1 MEKIIKFEFDKLFR
15 QKSFYV
21 CTIIVLGL
29 TLLSAVSTNVML
41 SSELGATIAKPDG
54 WSYAASA
61 VSNSQLMM
69 ILGIFTAMFVCSE
82 YDENTLK
89 NIYSRGYGRI
99 PVYIGKYISS
109 FVAMTIMFAAS
120 TVVSFCAAS
129 ALWGTGNSD
138 GYLRSI
144 ICQFVVLI
152 GYHALFYVISVILGK
167 TGGSIA
173 FNIVAPMIVSMLL
186 SIADGL
192 LNIDSFKFGNYWL
205 DSFLATA
212 QNSAAETNQ
221 IILCVVASFIYTV
234 VLFSVGITINKK
246 KQL

>member
-29 TLLSAVSTNVML
+29 TLLSAVSKNVML

-99 PVYIGKYISS
+99 PVYIGKYI
-109 FVAMTIMFAAS
+109 
-120 TVVSFCAAS
+120 
-129 ALWGTGNSD
+129 
-138 GYLRSI
+138 
-144 ICQFVVLI
+144 
-152 GYHALFYVISVILGK
+152 
-167 TGGSIA
+167 
-173 FNIVAPMIVSMLL
+173 
-186 SIADGL
+186 
-192 LNIDSFKFGNYWL
+192 
-205 DSFLATA
+205 
-212 QNSAAETNQ
+212 
-221 IILCVVASFIYTV
+221 
-234 VLFSVGITINKK
+234 
-246 KQL
+246 